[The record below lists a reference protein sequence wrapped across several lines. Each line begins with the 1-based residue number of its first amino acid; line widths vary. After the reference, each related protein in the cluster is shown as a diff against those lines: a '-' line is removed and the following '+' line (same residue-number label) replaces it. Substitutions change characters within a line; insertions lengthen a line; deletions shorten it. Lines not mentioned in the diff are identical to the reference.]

1 MIGINDMSDM
11 TGKERPYI
19 EAKQIRKE
27 FGNTIALDNVDFDVK
42 RGEVHA
48 VVGENG
54 AGKSTLMKILS
65 GVHQMTSGELYID
78 GEMANIESVLDSQKY
93 GITII
98 YQELSNFPRL
108 SVTENIFMGRL
119 IRNKAGIVNFT
130 EMHAAVKEM
139 FGRYEVDINPRARLD
154 NLTVAEKQFVEIV
167 KAVSVLG
174 TKVVI
179 MDEPTSSLTRI
190 DIEKLYKI
198 IENLKKDGVSVIF
211 ISHHLEEVFEIADR
225 VTVLRD
231 GQKVAVIDREDYD
244 EDELISLM
252 LGHSISKFEKRI
264 INREEL
270 IFEIKNLSVQN
281 RVEDF
286 NIGLYKG
293 EVLGIAGLMGS
304 GKDELIKSLFNLWPA
319 KTKELYL
326 EGEKISIKSPIDALK
341 KGIVYLPEE
350 RKTQALFQ
358 DMPVYLNILAI
369 WLFYYLK
376 KVGVNQKLEIDEAEK
391 LIEKLNVKTESAR
404 SPITALSGGN
414 QQKAILARLLAVEPK
429 IMILNDPT
437 RGIDVGSKDEIYR
450 LIRQLAENGTS
461 IIIVSSEM
469 EEICYIADRAIIL
482 SKGVVRGEFFDMDVN
497 IGNILPCAIR
507 SEKIS
512 EKGNANADL
521 N

>member
-1 MIGINDMSDM
+1 MSEM
-11 TGKERPYI
+11 PTVGQPYI
-19 EAKQIRKE
+19 EAKKIRKE
-27 FGNTIALDNVDFDVK
+27 FGNTIALNDVDFDVK

-65 GVHQMTSGELYID
+65 GVHQMTSGELFIN
-78 GEMANIESVLDSQKY
+78 GEKVNIESVIDSQKY

-119 IRNKAGIVNFT
+119 IRNKAGIVNFA
-130 EMHAAVKEM
+130 EMHKAVKEM
-139 FGRYEVDINPRARLD
+139 FNRYEVDINPRSRLD

-167 KAVSVLG
+167 KAVSVHG

-231 GQKVAVIDREDYD
+231 GEKVAVMDRDDYD
-244 EDELISLM
+244 EDKLISLM
-252 LGHSISKFEKRI
+252 LGHSIIKFEKQAI
-264 INREEL
+264 KREEL
-270 IFEIKNLSVQN
+270 IFEIKKLSIQN
-281 RVEDF
+281 RIEDF

-304 GKDELIKSLFNLWPA
+304 GKDELIKSIFNLWPA
-319 KTKELYL
+319 QSKELYL
-326 EGEKISIKSPIDALK
+326 DGEKITIRSPIDALK

-376 KVGVNQKLEIDEAEK
+376 KAGVDKKLELAEAEK
-391 LIEKLNVKTESAR
+391 LIEKLNVKTSSAQ

-437 RGIDVGSKDEIYR
+437 RGIDVGSKEEIYR
-450 LIRQLAENGTS
+450 LIRLLADNGTS
-461 IIIVSSEM
+461 IIIVTSEM
-469 EEICYIADRAIIL
+469 EEICYIADRAVIL
-482 SKGVVRGEFFDMDVN
+482 SKGVVRGEFFDKDVN

-507 SEKIS
+507 SEKIN
-512 EKGNANADL
+512 EKGEADDYV

>member
-1 MIGINDMSDM
+1 MSSI
-11 TGKERPYI
+11 TVAERPYI
-19 EAKQIRKE
+19 EAKKVRKE
-27 FGNTIALDNVDFDVK
+27 FGNTIALDDVDFEVRK
-42 RGEVHA
+42 GEVHA
-48 VVGENG
+48 IVGENG

-65 GVHQMTSGELYID
+65 GVHQMTSGELFID
-78 GEMANIESVLDSQKY
+78 GEKANIESVTDSQKY

-108 SVTENIFMGRL
+108 SVTENIFMGRH
-119 IRNKAGIVNFT
+119 ICSKTGIVNFT
-130 EMHAAVKEM
+130 EMHSAVKEM
-139 FGRYEVDINPRARLD
+139 LNKYEIDISPRARLD

-167 KAVSVLG
+167 KAVSVYG

-190 DIEKLYKI
+190 DIEKLYRI
-198 IENLKKDGVSVIF
+198 IENLKKDGVSIIF

-231 GQKVAVIDREDYD
+231 GQNVAVIDRKDYD
-244 EDELISLM
+244 EDKLISLM
-252 LGHSISKFEKRI
+252 LGHAINKFEKRSVK
-264 INREEL
+264 RDEL
-270 IFEIKNLSVQN
+270 VFEIKKLSIQN
-281 RVEDF
+281 RIEDF

-293 EVLGIAGLMGS
+293 EILGIAGLMGS
-304 GKDELIKSLFNLWPA
+304 GKDELIKSIFNLWPA

-326 EGEKISIKSPIDALK
+326 DGAKISIKNPIDALK

-369 WLFYYLK
+369 WLFYYSK
-376 KVGVNQKLEIDEAEK
+376 KMGANKKLELTEAEK
-391 LIEKLNVKTESAR
+391 LIEKLNVKTPSAQ
-404 SPITALSGGN
+404 SPIMALSGGN

-461 IIIVSSEM
+461 IVIVTSEM

-482 SKGVVRGEFFDMDVN
+482 SKGVVRGEFFDEDVN

-507 SEKIS
+507 SEKIV
-512 EKGNANADL
+512 EKGNANADF